1 MTLVISLPS
10 DAETKLK
17 ERALAAGKE
26 VSDYARQLLVNELAA
41 PVSLSE
47 AAEPLAKAVD
57 ASGVTDDE
65 LTSVL
70 VDSLDA
76 ARRERH
82 RKPA

>member
-10 DAETKLK
+10 DAEAKLK

-26 VSDYARQLLVNELAA
+26 MSEYARELLVSELAA
-41 PVSLSE
+41 PVSLAD

-57 ASGVTDDE
+57 VSGVTDEE

-70 VDSLDA
+70 VESLDA